1 MTLAQHAL
9 RYSKC
14 STAELRGFIKRRT
27 GYKPNTGRSRTRR
40 FFMGYLRNLDRVCYF
55 PRFLDLP
62 AELRVTIYEY
72 LFANGV
78 IHTAILW
85 TCKLI
90 KKEAESV
97 LYSSRVFTIWLSG
110 YMHSEPA
117 LTSMVVSGD
126 ALRPY
131 FIGSRQESPG
141 NIEALSTS
149 RLTAHWRHIRHL
161 EIWIEL
167 RDWTDGSEDAHLAA
181 AWEMLNTML
190 GGIVGQTITK
200 RDLISVKVHV
210 SLQDETLQRLQE
222 GCASLARLVS
232 LKGRGVEV
240 AIEGIPENFFVP
252 QLRPSTSQGTER
264 AL

>member
-27 GYKPNTGRSRTRR
+27 GYKPNIGRGRTRR
-40 FFMGYLRNLDRVCYF
+40 FFMRYLRDRDRVCYF

-62 AELRVTIYEY
+62 VELRMTIYEY
-72 LFANGV
+72 LFGNGV
-78 IHTAILW
+78 VHTAILG
-85 TCKLI
+85 TCRMI
-90 KKEAESV
+90 RKEAESV

-126 ALRPY
+126 ALGPY
-131 FIGSRQESPG
+131 FLGSREESSG
-141 NIEALSTS
+141 NIEAFSTS
-149 RLTAHWRHIRHL
+149 RLTAHWRHIRRL
-161 EIWIEL
+161 EMWIEL
-167 RDWTDGSEDAHLAA
+167 RDWTDGSGDAHLAA

-190 GGIVGQTITK
+190 SGIVGQTIIK
-200 RDLISVKVHV
+200 RDLMSVKVHY

-222 GCASLARLVS
+222 GCASLGRLVS
-232 LKGRGVEV
+232 LKGKGVDV

-252 QLRPSTSQGTER
+252 QLRPSTS
-264 AL
+264 